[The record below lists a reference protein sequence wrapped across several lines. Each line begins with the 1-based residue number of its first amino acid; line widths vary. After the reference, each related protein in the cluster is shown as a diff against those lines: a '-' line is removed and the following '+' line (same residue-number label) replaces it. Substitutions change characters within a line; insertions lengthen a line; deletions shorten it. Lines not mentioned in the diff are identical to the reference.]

1 VTVASAEGGAC
12 FRIAEMTV
20 AVAFVASPTDSLNHY
35 PHHRFEGFLAR
46 EEVVCEASAD
56 VVQKNSEVEFGNYSV
71 RTMIPG
77 VGAVVVHV
85 TPADLILQIVAAAAV
100 NAAFPLHSVHRLA
113 AGLLRD
119 DSVHE
124 YEDDEDW

>member
-1 VTVASAEGGAC
+1 MTVASAEGGAC

-56 VVQKNSEVEFGNYSV
+56 VVQKNSEVEFGNYWV
-71 RTMIPG
+71 QTMIPG

-85 TPADLILQIVAAAAV
+85 TPADLILQIVAAAAAAV

-113 AGLLRD
+113 AGLLR
-119 DSVHE
+119 HE